1 MSHREEEREVIYVER
16 SDSSS
21 LKPILFGLAFGAVL
35 GLLFAPQSGEETR
48 RSINRRLRRLRAL
61 AEEKVDEL
69 SERISPAGAGA
80 NSLLDDE
87 WETPRAA
94 AGGGRETAPRGHVS
108 SAREELE
115 RRLADAR
122 SRRRSAPPP
131 PPDDE
136 EPLA

>member
-1 MSHREEEREVIYVER
+1 VER

-21 LKPILFGLAFGAVL
+21 LKPILFGLAFGAAL

-69 SERISPAGAGA
+69 SERISPAGGA
-80 NSLLDDE
+80 SSLIDDE

-131 PPDDE
+131 DDE